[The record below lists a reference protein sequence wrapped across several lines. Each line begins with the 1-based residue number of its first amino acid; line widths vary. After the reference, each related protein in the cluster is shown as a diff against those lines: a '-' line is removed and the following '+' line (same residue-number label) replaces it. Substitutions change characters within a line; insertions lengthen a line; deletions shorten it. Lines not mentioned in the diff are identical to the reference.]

1 MMIEINLLPGAK
13 KPVKGG
19 APKLDLG
26 ASFAG
31 LKDKVK
37 DPWLLGSVATTV
49 LAVATVGVLFSAQ
62 NARATEIETKLE
74 TAVSDSTRLTSVLAA
89 RHKVIAERDSVQRQL
104 QIIRTIDDN
113 RYNWAHI
120 LDEISQSLPQY
131 TWLTVLEQTTKEP
144 LPPGADSTA
153 GKPQQPAGAAARAD
167 TSRAAKLAAA
177 KADSINIHPEMA
189 FRIVG
194 QTVDIQALTLFMK
207 NLESSPFLQKVS
219 LKRSEIVVVDGKD
232 ITEFELNAEYE
243 VPPAGVIR
251 TSPLV
256 VPVR

>member
-19 APKLDLG
+19 AASLDVG
-26 ASFAG
+26 ATFTG
-31 LKDKVK
+31 LKDKIK
-37 DPWLLGSVATTV
+37 DPWLLGSIATVV
-49 LAVATVGVLFSAQ
+49 LAVATVGVLFTAQ
-62 NARATEIETKLE
+62 NARADEIEGKLE
-74 TAVSDSTRLTSVLAA
+74 KAVSDSTRLTSVLAA

-120 LDEISQSLPQY
+120 LDEISASLPQY

-144 LPPGADSTA
+144 LPPGADSASTA
-153 GKPQQPAGAAARAD
+153 PQPAGAAARAD
-167 TSRAAKLAAA
+167 SSRAQKLAAQ
-177 KADSINIHPEMA
+177 KADSINIHPQIA

-243 VPPAGVIR
+243 VPPPGVIR

>member
-13 KPVKGG
+13 KSVKGG
-19 APKLDLG
+19 AARINVG
-26 ASFAG
+26 EAFNG
-31 LKDKVK
+31 LKDKIK
-37 DPWLLGSVATTV
+37 DPWLIGSVATV
-49 LAVATVGVLFSAQ
+49 VIAVASVGILFSAQ
-62 NARATEIETKLE
+62 QARANEVESKLE
-74 TAVSDSTRLTSVLAA
+74 VAVNDSTRLTTVLAA
-89 RHKVIAERDSVQRQL
+89 RRKVTAERDSVQRQL
-104 QIIRTIDDN
+104 SIIRTIDDN

-120 LDEISQSLPQY
+120 LDEVSGSLPQY

-144 LPPGADSTA
+144 LPPGADSTNA
-153 GKPQQPAGAAARAD
+153 QPTGTARVD

-177 KADSINIHPEMA
+177 RADTVNIHPELA
-189 FRIVG
+189 FRLVG

-232 ITEFELNAEYE
+232 ITEFELLAEYE
-243 VPPAGVIR
+243 VPPSGVIR